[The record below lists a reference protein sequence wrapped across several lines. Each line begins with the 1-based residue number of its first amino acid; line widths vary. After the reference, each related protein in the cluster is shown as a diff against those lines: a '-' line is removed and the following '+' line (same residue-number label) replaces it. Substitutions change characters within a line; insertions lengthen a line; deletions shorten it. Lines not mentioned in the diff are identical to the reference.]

1 MDRMKKIKR
10 QLSMTLRGGRGVDKT
25 YNYPKYRS
33 EALLSH
39 APRLDS
45 DGADLLTKLLQFEGR
60 NRISAEDSM
69 KHPFFLGLGERIHKL
84 PDTTSIFAL
93 KEIQLQKEASLRSSS
108 MPDSGRPAFRVV
120 DTEF

>member
-1 MDRMKKIKR
+1 MSEPSIKHIPY
-10 QLSMTLRGGRGVDKT
+10 LCV
-25 YNYPKYRS
+25 
-33 EALLSH
+33 
-39 APRLDS
+39 RLDS

-60 NRISAEDSM
+60 NRISAEDAR
-69 KHPFFLGLGERIHKL
+69 KHPFFLSLGERIHKL

-93 KEIQLQKEASLRSSS
+93 KEVQLQKEANIRSTS